1 MAKTKTAY
9 FCQNC
14 GYQSPKWMGKC
25 PSCNEWNTMN
35 EEIIEKSSSTIP
47 SFTGANKKNEV
58 IALKNITTSNENRI
72 QIADNELSRV
82 LGGGIVLG
90 SVILFG
96 GEPGIGKSTLMLQ
109 LAMKNPAIKTLYISG
124 EESLQQI
131 RLRANRIG
139 EIHDNCLI
147 LTETKTTIFLQ
158 QALDIKPELII
169 IDSIQTLQSANIES
183 PAGSVSQI
191 RQCSAEIIEYAKTH
205 QVPIFL
211 IGHITKEGSLA
222 GPKVLEHMV
231 DTVLQIE
238 GDRHHLYRLL
248 RASKNRFGSTH
259 ELGIYEMGIEGL
271 NEVDNPSEVFVS
283 NHSNELSGRAI
294 AVSMEGV
301 RPLLIEVQALVS
313 TAVYGTP
320 QRSTTGFDSKRLNML
335 LAVLEKRCGFKLGN
349 KDVFVNIAGGLKVD
363 DPAIDLAVIC
373 SVLSSNADIAINS
386 EVCFS
391 AEVSLNGEIRPIN
404 RIEHRIQEA
413 AKLGFKRIIISQ
425 FNKGK
430 IKKNLGIEIIKAEKI
445 EQIFQYLFA

>member
-25 PSCNEWNTMN
+25 SSCNEWNTFN
-35 EEIIEKSSSTIP
+35 EEVVEKKSSTIP

-58 IALKNITTSNENRI
+58 IALKDITTSDENRI
-72 QIADNELSRV
+72 QISDNELSRV
-82 LGGGIVLG
+82 MGGGIVLG
-90 SVILFG
+90 SVTLFG

-109 LAMKNPAIKTLYISG
+109 LAMQNKNIKTLYISG

-131 RLRANRIG
+131 KLRANRIG

-147 LTETKTTIFLQ
+147 LTETKTTNFLP
-158 QALDIKPELII
+158 QAVELQPELII
-169 IDSIQTLQSANIES
+169 IDSIQTLQSTHIES

-205 QVPIFL
+205 QVPVFL

-231 DTVLQIE
+231 DTVIQFE

-248 RASKNRFGSTH
+248 RSSKNRFGSTH
-259 ELGIYEMGIEGL
+259 ELGIYEMGVTGL
-271 NEVDNPSEVFVS
+271 NQVDNPSEVFVS

-294 AVSMEGV
+294 AISMEGV
-301 RPLLIEVQALVS
+301 RPMLIEVQALVS

-349 KDVFVNIAGGLKVD
+349 KDVFINIAGGLKVD

-373 SVLSSNADIAINS
+373 AVLSSNADIAINP

-413 AKLGFKRIIISQ
+413 AKLGFKKVIISQ

-430 IKKNLGIEIIKAEKI
+430 IKKNLGIEIIKSEKI